1 MGLTYQG
8 SKNKIFVDI
17 LEIIIADLSGENE

>member
-8 SKNKIFVDI
+8 SKNKIFADI
-17 LEIIIADLSGENE
+17 LEIILADLGGENE

>member
-8 SKNKIFVDI
+8 SKNKIFTDI
-17 LEIIIADLSGENE
+17 LEIIMADLGGENE